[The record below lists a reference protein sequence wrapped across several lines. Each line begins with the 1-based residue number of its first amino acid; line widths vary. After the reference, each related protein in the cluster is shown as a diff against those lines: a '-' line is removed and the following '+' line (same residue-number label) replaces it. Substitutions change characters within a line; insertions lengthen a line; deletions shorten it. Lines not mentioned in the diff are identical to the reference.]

1 MSIALSFS
9 REAHAHARRF
19 LSHLATSAEPATPEL
34 VQFWQMLDRTDLSE
48 ARSRV
53 AARVAT
59 LIDHADLQ
67 SGDIRLLLGL
77 SYLRLQYLLGV
88 QGAGRDIASL
98 LRDPAQMQARL
109 TKAFAAVE
117 PDLLC
122 ALAPAAAEAIADP
135 SMRETVASGFTQ
147 LARLSESTVRFDEAA
162 PLLGTR
168 LPRDLH
174 EAASTTLALTTLVI
188 VNLWPNK
195 TNTPNPKFPGGG
207 GGADGG
213 APKPK

>member
-1 MSIALSFS
+1 MSIALSSS

-19 LSHLATSAEPATPEL
+19 LSHLATSAEPETPEL
-34 VQFWQMLDRTDLSE
+34 VQLWQMLDRTDLSE

-53 AARVAT
+53 AARVAA
-59 LIDHADLQ
+59 LIDNADLQ
-67 SGDIRLLLGL
+67 PSDIRLLLGL

-88 QGAGRDIASL
+88 QGAGPDIERL
-98 LRDPAQMQARL
+98 LRDPAQMQTRL

-122 ALAPAAAEAIADP
+122 ALTPAAADAMADP
-135 SMRETVASGFTQ
+135 SMRETVASAFRH
-147 LARLSESTVRFDEAA
+147 LARLSEKTVRFNETA
-162 PLLGTR
+162 PLLGYR
-168 LPRDLH
+168 LPLDLH

-207 GGADGG
+207 GGADAG